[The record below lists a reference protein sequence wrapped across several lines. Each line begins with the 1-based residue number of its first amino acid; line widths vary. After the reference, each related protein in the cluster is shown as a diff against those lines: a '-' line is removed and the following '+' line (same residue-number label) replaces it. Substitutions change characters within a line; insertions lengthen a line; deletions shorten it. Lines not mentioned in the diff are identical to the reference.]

1 MKNIKLGHLFKKI
14 REHVGLSQ
22 GDVSENI
29 VDQPV
34 LSRMEQEGELPSALV
49 LGVLFQRLG
58 KSVSY
63 FSALV
68 TQEEYN
74 YLTWRQNVI
83 DKILVGECDVREFDN
98 EIAKDRNINKKLQEQ
113 FATFWKAYLENNIDK
128 MNQAIAYTV
137 SGYPDELRYE
147 KCYTADEFIFII
159 LCIEKEYEITH
170 SLTKNQQLLLAF
182 VLEYSE
188 RQFEMEERVRTYI
201 KAAILFSSVVQGES
215 ENKLI
220 YLNKA
225 FDLLRSLHKIG
236 GIEEILIKKEEVLH
250 YMNMTL
256 SDEEINV
263 VETLRWIRQRF
274 NVECKDP
281 YSMSS
286 YPEYYLLHEMLKSYR
301 VRKNMTVREVTEGT
315 CSEKTYRALE
325 NGMRGAKDGTFV
337 ALANKLGISLGTYNT
352 DVVTD
357 SYREV
362 ALVNEIEKRCKLLRY
377 DEALTLSKKL
387 ESSLKNK
394 CDYPENRQF
403 LKWLRTSVLFW
414 KNCITSNEYLQA
426 IVDALKITLKDP
438 QKDIVFY
445 TRQERLILCN
455 IALAYKKT
463 GETGKCI
470 EILKKLWHSCQ
481 SSGVSVENM
490 KDEVPL
496 MLELWESALSDI
508 GLHKES
514 LRLAL
519 QGIKYSYRL
528 NDGWKLYEFIAKLD
542 CRFMIDSPLN
552 FDNDA
557 GADNNMYCKRILSL
571 SWLYKFP
578 AEGSFIKRERRMIK
592 F

>member
-1 MKNIKLGHLFKKI
+1 M
-14 REHVGLSQ
+14 
-22 GDVSENI
+22 
-29 VDQPV
+29 
-34 LSRMEQEGELPSALV
+34 PSVLV

-74 YLTWRQNVI
+74 YLTWRQNAI
-83 DKILVGECDVREFDN
+83 DKILAGDCDIREFDK
-98 EIAKDRNINKKLQEQ
+98 EIAADRNINKKLQEQ
-113 FATFWKAYLENNIDK
+113 FVLFWKAYLENDIDK
-128 MNQAIAYTV
+128 MKQAIAYTV
-137 SGYPDELRYE
+137 SGYPDDLKDE
-147 KCYTADEFIFII
+147 KCYTADEFIFIL
-159 LCIEKEYEITH
+159 LCIEKEYAITH
-170 SLTKNQQLLLAF
+170 SLTQNQKLLLIF
-182 VLEYSE
+182 ILEYSE
-188 RQFEMEERVRTYI
+188 RQFEKEEQVRTYI
-201 KAAILFSSVVQGES
+201 KAAILFSSLVQGDSES
-215 ENKLI
+215 KLI

-225 FDLLRSLHKIG
+225 FNLLRSLRKIG
-236 GIEEILIKKEEVLH
+236 GIEEVLIKKEEVLH

-256 SDEEINV
+256 SDEEVNV
-263 VETLRWIRQRF
+263 VETLRWIRQKF
-274 NVECKDP
+274 NIKCKDP
-281 YSMSS
+281 YSMSG
-286 YPEYYLLHEMLKSYR
+286 YPKYYLLHEMLKSYR